1 MPADLPPV
9 VLVSPAMGI
18 GSGYYR
24 PLVEAFEAVGWSARA
39 LPRRGFEKDLP
50 PASRGHD
57 WSYADEIDVI
67 AEAVARVRS
76 EEPGRPVVV
85 LGHSLGGQLAVG
97 HQLTREPADGL
108 VLIGAALP
116 HHRLYPG
123 RLGLG
128 ILTMAALVPVVTRV
142 LGHHPRRLFGGPG
155 ARTLMREWARMGLTG
170 RPPYD
175 VSRGLRGP
183 VLSVVLEGDGL
194 AVPRAVG
201 ALAGR
206 WTHDP
211 AEVTRWTYTNVA
223 VPAGASNDHVRWVR
237 SPGPVVDR
245 VVAWW
250 TQERQPRKPTVLADG
265 DPIST

>member
-1 MPADLPPV
+1 M
-9 VLVSPAMGI
+9 LVAPAMGI

-24 PLVEAFEAVGWSARA
+24 PVVEAFEAVGWSARA
-39 LPRRGFEKDLP
+39 LPRRGFERGLP
-50 PASRGHD
+50 PAGREND
-57 WSYADEIDVI
+57 WSYGDEIDDI
-67 AEAVARVRS
+67 ATAVAEVRAT
-76 EEPGRPVVV
+76 EPGRPVVV

-116 HHRLYPG
+116 HHRLYPRFG
-123 RLGLG
+123 PG
-128 ILTMAALVPVVTRV
+128 IATLAALIPAVTTV
-142 LGHHPRRLFGGPG
+142 LGHHPKPLFGGPG
-155 ARTLMREWARMGLTG
+155 ARTMMREWAWMALTG

-175 VSRGLRGP
+175 VSRGLAGP
-183 VLSVVLEGDGL
+183 VLSIVLEGDGL

-201 ALAGR
+201 ALAER
-206 WTHDP
+206 WAVD
-211 AEVTRWTYTNVA
+211 AGDVTRWEYQNVA

-250 TQERQPRKPTVLADG
+250 TRERQPRKPTVG
-265 DPIST
+265 DVGEPIST